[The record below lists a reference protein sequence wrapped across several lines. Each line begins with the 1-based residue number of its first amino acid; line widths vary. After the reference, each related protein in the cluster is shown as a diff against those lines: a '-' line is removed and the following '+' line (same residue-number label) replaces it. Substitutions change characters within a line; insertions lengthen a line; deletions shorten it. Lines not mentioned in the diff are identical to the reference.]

1 MGLFKKARAFFSA
14 SEDYASVEINSAKHH
29 LKGEGIR
36 VPFQGFPLEISLGC
50 DDNTLHLFPEHLLKS
65 PSKESPSSFI
75 LFNPE
80 HYYFRISGF
89 IRLERGKKLVLGR
102 NDPEQTALFSY
113 SDRVNERHLAVT
125 HLGDALIF
133 QDLHSDAGT
142 TLSALINPDQ
152 NQRLTRTSREKLY
165 RVREIYGGPILPLP
179 LAEAQS
185 DLEKVNRILS
195 QENWRPKNSQGR
207 PGAVVKLPD
216 VITPI
221 LMGDLHAQLDNL
233 INVLC
238 QNQFMESL
246 ENGTACLILLGD
258 AVHSEI
264 DDQMADM
271 TGSMLMMDFIF
282 KLKIRFPHRI
292 FHIRGNHDSFAPEV
306 AKGGIPQG
314 LLWEKRLADERGAQ
328 YKQTMELYYDQL
340 PYVVLAKDFL
350 ACHASPPSRK
360 VNLERLIDAAQDQRL
375 TEQLIQN
382 RIKRPSYP
390 GGYTSRDV
398 KRFRNALG
406 LEPNFPFIV
415 AHNPLTEKETLWLN
429 VGKIENHHIVFSAK
443 PHSVGVFTRISDG
456 MIPLSYKTEPLSEA
470 INAFPE
476 MMKKTG

>member
-1 MGLFKKARAFFSA
+1 
-14 SEDYASVEINSAKHH
+14 
-29 LKGEGIR
+29 
-36 VPFQGFPLEISLGC
+36 
-50 DDNTLHLFPEHLLKS
+50 
-65 PSKESPSSFI
+65 
-75 LFNPE
+75 
-80 HYYFRISGF
+80 
-89 IRLERGKKLVLGR
+89 
-102 NDPEQTALFSY
+102 
-113 SDRVNERHLAVT
+113 
-125 HLGDALIF
+125 
-133 QDLHSDAGT
+133 
-142 TLSALINPDQ
+142 
-152 NQRLTRTSREKLY
+152 
-165 RVREIYGGPILPLP
+165 
-179 LAEAQS
+179 
-185 DLEKVNRILS
+185 
-195 QENWRPKNSQGR
+195 
-207 PGAVVKLPD
+207 
-216 VITPI
+216 
-221 LMGDLHAQLDNL
+221 
-233 INVLC
+233 
-238 QNQFMESL
+238 
-246 ENGTACLILLGD
+246 
-258 AVHSEI
+258 
-264 DDQMADM
+264 M